1 MTSLPSP
8 SPPPPNNAPAAAPT
22 NTASSSPSATTTTTT
37 FAASTASDS
46 DDHYNRDDDI
56 DNNNNYNDYGPV
68 TKLAAIAAA
77 RAERERIQKRR
88 LERDQL
94 NATAS
99 LVGSTALAIAA
110 SQASGSPMRL
120 SPAQEQS
127 VVHRKIMNDS
137 SGGGG
142 SGGSGSGSGSGSGP
156 NGNNGAVAASPK
168 RMSVA
173 ARARAAAD
181 LPSVRHTLS
190 GGGDRNNGPPRMPS
204 SGNAGVTRGKFSKAQ
219 VEQMIDEWGKED
231 TSEEDDD
238 DYYYDGTSDSSGGG
252 DNIINSNDNGETG
265 YERYKQSLERTDH
278 HFQYTMSHPPNDP
291 TNDRMGDVV
300 SAERS
305 DTLPAMDAMGMTEEE
320 AEFHYQHH
328 RVSAYSTASSRANQ
342 LLPQGNK
349 VYRNDGEADD
359 SGGLFAT
366 AKSWLQSQRDRLH
379 QLELERQV
387 QDQRRKLV
395 EEGRRQRSMRN
406 AGAVGNPATANGAS
420 NVVAGNNDASRAPQ
434 AQIIDGGAQTQT
446 CEIAPSGSFGCMDGS
461 QASGACAEDPSSDV
475 AERGVVVT
483 GMPNLCGFGGIYA
496 NQLDDSTDYS
506 GVARLDKDGNVLEI
520 IPSGS
525 LESLEGE
532 VKVCMKVSSPKCTL
546 SGKGMSV
553 DVDIAED
560 DDDCQGNSIANDA
573 LDANKNNSNKN
584 YNNSNSNNNT
594 YVEEE
599 DDDDDD
605 DPIITFES
613 DIKIVAEEPA
623 EDEEF
628 SPSPQILQQSQ
639 MKSLISSGALPPSL
653 NFCKWKRLY
662 SLTRDGDSFEQFLR
676 LVGTHDRTVLVV
688 KTTHGRLFGGYADT
702 RWEAKHFRQHSNSFY
717 GSAQACLFRF
727 PNYGSGRR
735 EDKISIYKWSGANRY
750 IQLCDF
756 GKRTVAFGG
765 GGTGGGFGLCIEDD
779 FRRGTTGH
787 CSTFENEALCEEG
800 YFDVMDMEVWGF
812 ALDYF

>member
-1 MTSLPSP
+1 
-8 SPPPPNNAPAAAPT
+8 
-22 NTASSSPSATTTTTT
+22 
-37 FAASTASDS
+37 
-46 DDHYNRDDDI
+46 
-56 DNNNNYNDYGPV
+56 
-68 TKLAAIAAA
+68 
-77 RAERERIQKRR
+77 
-88 LERDQL
+88 
-94 NATAS
+94 
-99 LVGSTALAIAA
+99 
-110 SQASGSPMRL
+110 MRL
-120 SPAQEQS
+120 SPAQQQS
-127 VVHRKIMNDS
+127 VHRKELTRESSFSKKMNNS
-137 SGGGG
+137 IGG
-142 SGGSGSGSGSGSGP
+142 SSSSSP
-156 NGNNGAVAASPK
+156 NRNNNVVVANPK

-181 LPSVRHTLS
+181 LPSGRHTSS
-190 GGGDRNNGPPRMPS
+190 GGGGGGGNSGPPRMPA
-204 SGNAGVTRGKFSKAQ
+204 SGNAGVTRGKFSQAQ
-219 VEQMIDEWGKED
+219 VEQMIDDWGKDD

-238 DYYYDGTSDSSGGG
+238 YYYDVTSDSSGGG
-252 DNIINSNDNGETG
+252 DNINNNNSEAG
-265 YERYKQSLERTDH
+265 YEQYKQSLERTH
-278 HFQYTMSHPPNDP
+278 HHLQYTMSHSPNDP
-291 TNDRMGDVV
+291 TNDRIGDVV

-305 DTLPAMDAMGMTEEE
+305 DTLPTMDAMGMTEEE

-328 RVSAYSTASSRANQ
+328 RVSAYSTVSGRANQ
-342 LLPQGNK
+342 LLPRGNN
-349 VYRNDGEADD
+349 VYQNQHDHNGEADD
-359 SGGLFAT
+359 SGGLFAS

-395 EEGRRQRSMRN
+395 EEGRKQRSMESDRRRRN
-406 AGAVGNPATANGAS
+406 ASAVGNATTNNTLNVANH
-420 NVVAGNNDASRAPQ
+420 NDTARAPQ
-434 AQIIDGGAQTQT
+434 AQIMDSGAQP

-461 QASGACAEDPSSDV
+461 QASGACTEDLSNIP
-475 AERGVVVT
+475 EQGVVVT

-506 GVARLDKDGNVLEI
+506 GVARLDEDGNVLEI

-532 VKVCMKVSSPKCTL
+532 VKVCMKVSSPKSTL

-553 DVDIAED
+553 SVDIAD
-560 DDDCQGNSIANDA
+560 DDNYQENNHVNDA
-573 LDANKNNSNKN
+573 LDANKNNNNNNSNTN
-584 YNNSNSNNNT
+584 YNNNK
-594 YVEEE
+594 YAEEE
-599 DDDDDD
+599 DDED

-613 DIKIVAEEPA
+613 DVKIAAEPA
-623 EDEEF
+623 QDEEF
-628 SPSPQILQQSQ
+628 SPSPQILQPSQ
-639 MKSLISSGALPPSL
+639 MKSLIASGALPPSL

-676 LVGTHDRTVLVV
+676 LVGGHDRTVLVV